1 MPHAS
6 LPFPCTIVGLVSALD
21 WFANTDLRVA
31 AANLARAQAGQ
42 VEIEGHGLITD
53 EPLSAEEQS
62 DEYLLMGLRLRE
74 GVDIH
79 RYEALSGRRLARSQI
94 DSLAADG
101 FVTEANGRIMV
112 TPVGAPFLDTIV
124 ADLAA

>member
-1 MPHAS
+1 MW
-6 LPFPCTIVGLVSALD
+6 L
-21 WFANTDLRVA
+21 
-31 AANLARAQAGQ
+31 GQ

-101 FVTEANGRIMV
+101 FVTEVNGRIMV
-112 TPVGAPFLDTIV
+112 TPVGAPYLDTIV